1 MAAKKKILIVEDNLI
16 NREVLGSILSPVYEV
31 LEAENGEEGLAFLK
45 EQKAGLSLILLD
57 IVMPVMDGYAF
68 LSRVKADAE
77 LALIPVVVTT
87 QGSSEADEVAALSY
101 KRCRL
106 RVKALPAGNH
116 PAPGCEYHQPEGD
129 RSHGQRAAIRPA
141 DRALQ
146 QGILLPLRQGPAGRC
161 ARKDVRYHLL
171 QHRELLLAGSIFLR

>member
-68 LSRVKADAE
+68 CPVSRR
-77 LALIPVVVTT
+77 T
-87 QGSSEADEVAALSY
+87 QS
-101 KRCRL
+101 
-106 RVKALPAGNH
+106 LP
-116 PAPGCEYHQPEGD
+116 
-129 RSHGQRAAIRPA
+129 
-141 DRALQ
+141 
-146 QGILLPLRQGPAGRC
+146 
-161 ARKDVRYHLL
+161 
-171 QHRELLLAGSIFLR
+171 

>member
-87 QGSSEADEVAALSY
+87 QGSSEAERWRRCPIAL
-101 KRCRL
+101 RL

-129 RSHGQRAAIRPA
+129 RSHGQRA
-141 DRALQ
+141 
-146 QGILLPLRQGPAGRC
+146 GNTTG
-161 ARKDVRYHLL
+161 
-171 QHRELLLAGSIFLR
+171 

>member
-68 LSRVKADAE
+68 C
-77 LALIPVVVTT
+77 PV
-87 QGSSEADEVAALSY
+87 SSGRRACPDSCCGY
-101 KRCRL
+101 N
-106 RVKALPAGNH
+106 AG
-116 PAPGCEYHQPEGD
+116 Q
-129 RSHGQRAAIRPA
+129 QR
-141 DRALQ
+141 
-146 QGILLPLRQGPAGRC
+146 GGRGGG
-161 ARKDVRYHLL
+161 AVL
-171 QHRELLLAGSIFLR
+171 